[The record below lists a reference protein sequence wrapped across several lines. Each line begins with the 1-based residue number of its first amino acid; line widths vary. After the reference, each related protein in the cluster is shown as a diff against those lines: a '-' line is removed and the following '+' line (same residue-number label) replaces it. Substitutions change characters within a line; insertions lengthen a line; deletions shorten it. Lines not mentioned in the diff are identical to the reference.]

1 MQILANLKVQGKP
14 QFRSYAVALNTTK
27 LPDMNLNNLQTAN
40 TSLVCGQFL
49 EGGETSS
56 QMAETASGSSVKTVP
71 RDKRLVSL
79 PVQVA
84 ESVEMSEIMQLDGT
98 LQNSAV
104 MTTLRK
110 KSDQNSGAISR
121 IDTDAI
127 ESALYEL
134 SRLDP
139 PNSPLQKP

>member
-1 MQILANLKVQGKP
+1 
-14 QFRSYAVALNTTK
+14 
-27 LPDMNLNNLQTAN
+27 
-40 TSLVCGQFL
+40 
-49 EGGETSS
+49 
-56 QMAETASGSSVKTVP
+56 MAETPSGSSVKTVP
-71 RDKRLVSL
+71 RDERLVPL

-84 ESVEMSEIMQLDGT
+84 ESVEMTEIMQLDGT
-98 LQNSAV
+98 LQKSAV

-134 SRLDP
+134 SRLDR